1 MSDTS
6 NTVEN
11 STAHNIAQGQT
22 IGVIIMD
29 AHGPVHTGNGDQI
42 IYSTSSENH
51 GPSGPHPPRN

>member
-6 NTVEN
+6 NTVES

-29 AHGPVHTGNGDQI
+29 AHGPVHTGSGDQI
-42 IYSTSSENH
+42 IYSTPPENRRPSE
-51 GPSGPHPPRN
+51 PPTD